1 MAAEARIRANRLNAQ
16 HSTGPRTPTGKAVVA
31 GNAVKHGLTGKRI
44 GLIAGESEADYKRL
58 RAEFY
63 NEFSP
68 YAAVDTMLMDRAV
81 GLAWR
86 LQRAA
91 RMHSQ
96 AFDTLLW
103 DADCVEGVGPEVEDR
118 SPEGIGGRPCET
130 QASVP
135 NAAEGTRNAPVDCP
149 GVVACM
155 REAEEHV
162 NNVHLGRMAM
172 VDFGG
177 PCTLE
182 RILDYELRIER
193 SLYKT
198 LTELYRVQHNPLP
211 SGEYGRRPYGE
222 GRRRW
227 RAPDGC
233 RPPAFGMPRSGGD
246 PAAATD
252 FPHTAGGHAAAIDFP
267 RTPGGRSAA
276 IDLGCTGGGGSA
288 SVEPTQT
295 GIDNPLYGAGGVSG
309 GVHAGDEFVV
319 KVGQERGDQ
328 ECGAGDHG
336 GVQAGDVHLFHADL
350 GDGQDQGADDHA
362 GDVAEAAGDAGAS
375 EDDGQND
382 LELQVHA
389 DRWDARAAGR
399 EHEDADDAGGDAG
412 EHVGQAAEEGVL
424 RGGLVGLLAGESP
437 AEAGTLHEDHAQQQE
452 GDGPIEQVGGG

>member
-1 MAAEARIRANRLNAQ
+1 MATEARIRANRLNAQ
-16 HSTGPRTPTGKAVVA
+16 RSTGPRTPTGKAVVA

-44 GLIAGESEADYKRL
+44 GLIAGESEADFKQL
-58 RAEFY
+58 RADFY
-63 NEFSP
+63 DEFSP
-68 YAAVDTMLMDRAV
+68 HAAVDTMLTDRAV

-86 LQRAA
+86 LLRAA

-103 DADCVEGVGPEVEDR
+103 DADCGEGVGPEVEDR
-118 SPEGIGGRPCET
+118 SPEGIAGRPCET
-130 QASVP
+130 QTPVP
-135 NAAEGTRNAPVDCP
+135 NTAEGPYDATGDCADAGLDTP
-149 GVVACM
+149 
-155 REAEEHV
+155 EATEKV
-162 NNVHLGRMAM
+162 NPVHLGRVAVM
-172 VDFGG
+172 DFGG

-233 RPPAFGMPRSGGD
+233 RPPAIGMSHAGGD
-246 PAAATD
+246 RS
-252 FPHTAGGHAAAIDFP
+252 AAIDFP
-267 RTPGGRSAA
+267 RTAGGRSGA

-288 SVEPTQT
+288 FVEPMQT
-295 GIDNPLYGAGGVSG
+295 GIENPLYGAGGVSG

-328 ECGAGDHG
+328 ECGAGDDG
-336 GVQAGDVHLFHADL
+336 RVQTGDVHLFHTDL
-350 GDGQDQGADDHA
+350 GDGQDQGADDHT
-362 GDVAEAAGDAGAS
+362 GDVAEAGADAGAA

-382 LELQVHA
+382 LEFQVHA
-389 DRWDARAAGR
+389 DGGDARASGR

-412 EHVGQAAEEGVL
+412 EDVGQASEEGVL
-424 RGGLVGLLAGESP
+424 GGGLVGLLAGESP
-437 AEAGTLHEDHAQQQE
+437 AEACALHQKHGEQQE
-452 GDGPIEQVGGG
+452 GDGPVEQVGGG